1 MVKPLPNF
9 AKSKFLLCYCS
20 VSCFDDTKTE
30 YILRIIKCSSKI
42 FVLNYFNV
50 LIMSDIKER
59 IFLFISEKNISKLEF
74 ERNSG
79 LSNGYLNNFKGNLGS
94 SKLEGILSFYT
105 DLNRDWLLTGEG
117 SMLKS
122 EGDGVATTADD
133 DVTLGYEI
141 PLLPV
146 AVYGGTLDGFGVSGI
161 MPHECEHIVSPLK
174 NAELAV
180 PVVGDSMSP
189 EYPNGSRVLVRRVND
204 SAFLEWGAPYLLD
217 TCNGAVLKIIAPSEK
232 QDCIKCISLNKA
244 PEYAPFDVSREH
256 INGVYRVLMCMAL
269 K

>member
-1 MVKPLPNF
+1 
-9 AKSKFLLCYCS
+9 
-20 VSCFDDTKTE
+20 
-30 YILRIIKCSSKI
+30 
-42 FVLNYFNV
+42 
-50 LIMSDIKER
+50 
-59 IFLFISEKNISKLEF
+59 
-74 ERNSG
+74 
-79 LSNGYLNNFKGNLGS
+79 
-94 SKLEGILSFYT
+94 
-105 DLNRDWLLTGEG
+105 
-117 SMLKS
+117 
-122 EGDGVATTADD
+122 
-133 DVTLGYEI
+133 
-141 PLLPV
+141 
-146 AVYGGTLDGFGVSGI
+146 

-204 SAFLEWGAPYLLD
+204 TAFLEWGAPYLLD

-244 PEYAPFDVSREH
+244 PEYAPFEVSREH

>member
-1 MVKPLPNF
+1 M
-9 AKSKFLLCYCS
+9 
-20 VSCFDDTKTE
+20 D
-30 YILRIIKCSSKI
+30 RIIDR
-42 FVLNYFNV
+42 L
-50 LIMSDIKER
+50 DIYLSHRGINDNKATE
-59 IFLFISEKNISKLEF
+59 ILGLSVGTISKSRKE
-74 ERNSG
+74 G
-79 LSNGYLNNFKGNLGS
+79 LDFSKTNAEKALNIFQ
-94 SKLEGILSFYT
+94 
-105 DLNRDWLLTGEG
+105 DLDRVWLLTGEG

-122 EGDGVATTADD
+122 GGDGVATTADG
-133 DVTLGYEI
+133 DVMLGYEI

-204 SAFLEWGAPYLLD
+204 SAFLEWGAPYVLD

-244 PEYAPFDVSREH
+244 PEYAPFEVSREH